1 MRIWSKGIGL
11 VSNSYI
17 ANIPE
22 HPNQNDFF
30 NISKLLACDGRMS
43 TRWVNIYG
51 PEPSQRGQRTKG
63 RAEGSCWLGRVLLA
77 FNLMPYDYPV
87 LATQSSNALKEPNQ
101 GNFELWVDIYELI
114 DFTYEV

>member
-11 VSNSYI
+11 QSNTYI

-30 NISKLLACDGRMS
+30 NISKLLACDGRMT
-43 TRWVNIYG
+43 TRWINLYG

-63 RAEGSCWLGRVLLA
+63 RSEGSCWLGRVLLA
-77 FNLMPYDYPV
+77 FNLMPYDSPM
-87 LATQSSNALKEPNQ
+87 LAA
-101 GNFELWVDIYELI
+101 
-114 DFTYEV
+114 